1 MADPSTNSP
10 SARLTSI
17 RTPLLDLHRTLLEAE
32 RRLYEIAHG
41 RVTPGELLTLAL
53 KDQQFAWL
61 HQLSSLIVRVD
72 ELIAGDTPPA
82 DTDVTSVVVQ
92 LQTLLTPSSTGTW
105 LEQRYDRAIQND
117 PAVLLAHRAVM
128 AALQRAAER

>member
-1 MADPSTNSP
+1 MADLSSGPPT
-10 SARLTSI
+10 ARLIAI
-17 RTPLLDLHRTLLEAE
+17 RRPLLDLHRALLESE
-32 RRLYEIAHG
+32 RRLYEMAHG

-61 HQLSSLIVRVD
+61 QQLSSLIVRID
-72 ELIAGDTPPA
+72 EMNAADEPPTSA
-82 DTDVTSVVVQ
+82 DVTAVLLEV
-92 LQTLLTPSSTGTW
+92 QTLLTPSPTGTW

-128 AALQRAAER
+128 AAIRPTS